1 MGQSVGGPAGSDCL
15 WLRFGT
21 ANALTAPSCQTPP
34 HFKGSPLNE
43 TYRFNEWFFCDSPLA
58 LTGYWPNSSS
68 DAAFVIVRPGRLRSR
83 L

>member
-34 HFKGSPLNE
+34 HFKGSRLDE
-43 TYRFNEWFFCDSPLA
+43 TCRFNEWFF
-58 LTGYWPNSSS
+58 
-68 DAAFVIVRPGRLRSR
+68 VIRR
-83 L
+83 